1 MLEQDILLKQK
12 LDNLKDDLRKSI
24 KQQLEDIR
32 KAQKESNSI

>member
-12 LDNLKDDLRKSI
+12 LDNLKDELQKSI